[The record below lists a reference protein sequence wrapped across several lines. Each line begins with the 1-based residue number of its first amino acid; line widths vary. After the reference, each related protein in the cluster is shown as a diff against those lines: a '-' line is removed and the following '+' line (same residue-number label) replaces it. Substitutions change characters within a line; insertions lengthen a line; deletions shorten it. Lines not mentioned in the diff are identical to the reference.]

1 MSILLPVTI
10 ENITTR
16 KDKTLKVVLGT
27 QETTPE
33 QAGKLFE
40 LLNQYAVVYISGKDI
55 THEQIKA
62 VDEVDIDLGG
72 KSQSERIRNVL
83 FLLFNQDAEGFSNFD
98 NYYQSKTEKFIEH
111 LKSKI
116 KA

>member
-16 KDKTLKVVLGT
+16 KDSTLKVVLGT
-27 QETTPE
+27 QEVNPE

-40 LLNQYAVVYISGKDI
+40 LLNKYAVTYISGKDI
-55 THEQIKA
+55 SKEQIQA

-72 KSQSERIRNVL
+72 KSQSERIRNTL
-83 FLLFNQDAEGFSNFD
+83 FVLFNQDAEGFSTFD
-98 NYYQSKTEKFIEH
+98 NYYQSKTEKYLEH

-116 KA
+116 KN

>member
-27 QETTPE
+27 QEATPKE
-33 QAGKLFE
+33 AGQLFE
-40 LLNQYAVVYISGKDI
+40 LLNQYAFVYISGKEI
-55 THEQIKA
+55 SKEQIEA

-72 KSQSERIRNVL
+72 KSQSERIRNTL
-83 FLLFNQDAEGFSNFD
+83 FVLFNQDAEGFSTFD
-98 NYYQSKTEKFIEH
+98 NYYQSKTEKYLEH

-116 KA
+116 KQ